1 MPLGGRCAKKKRGP
15 RGNEVGGLFAFD
27 HDQRSAV
34 LQPSAKG
41 LISDQL
47 LPETKEHFDDF
58 SICPA
63 CVPIYWK
70 GSHYRRTQ
78 GFIETIVGLI

>member
-1 MPLGGRCAKKKRGP
+1 VPLGGRCAKKKRGP

-58 SICPA
+58 S
-63 CVPIYWK
+63 VPRADTFTGK
-70 GSHYRRTQ
+70 GSHYQRMR
-78 GFIETIVGLI
+78 GLIEILVGLI